1 MASDFTKPNKIHTLY
16 EYEIETKM
24 WPLEIGE
31 LFGIGKKTSEQLI
44 KLNIRTIKDLANADV
59 YLLSKYFKNQAIN
72 MITLARGIDDSKV
85 NSEYIAPKGISHEI
99 TLIND
104 VSNKEQLYP
113 YLMELSEKVAIR
125 LRKQKKYAK
134 VICVIIKDNYFKR
147 KTFKYI

>member
-125 LRKQKKYAK
+125 LRKQKNMLKLYVLLLK
-134 VICVIIKDNYFKR
+134 TIILKEKLTKR
-147 KTFKYI
+147 N